1 SFTMV
6 ETRFDKIQTQVD
18 ETDKD
23 VENIK
28 ENLTNSFT
36 AVNAEIDDLKGQ
48 VENLNNVAAVTRAN
62 EEAIETLSDG
72 VSNLEELT
80 GENGRLMT
88 LIKELQNQIATLQEE
103 VKALKGE

>member
-1 SFTMV
+1 MV